1 MQMNRVSWWPR
12 GCKQLQLKSKGRN
25 MPRRR
30 EVPKREVLPDP
41 KFGNVD
47 VAKFMNVLMLSGKKS
62 VAERIVYG
70 AFEQIQTKGGKD
82 PLEVFTVALNNVKPV
97 VEVKSRRVGGAN
109 YQVPVEVRPSRRM
122 ALAMRWLRE
131 AAKKRSEKSMA
142 LRLAGELSE
151 AAEGRGGA
159 MKKRDE
165 VHRMAE
171 ANKAFSHFRF

>member
-1 MQMNRVSWWPR
+1 
-12 GCKQLQLKSKGRN
+12 

-30 EVPKREVLPDP
+30 EVPKREILPDP
-41 KFGNVD
+41 KFGSVGLS
-47 VAKFMNVLMLSGKKS
+47 KFMNVVMESGKKA
-62 VAERIVYG
+62 VAERIIYG
-70 AFEQIQTKGGKD
+70 ALAQIEAKTQKD
-82 PLEVFTVALNNVKPV
+82 PLELFNTAISNAKPM

-109 YQVPVEVRPSRRM
+109 YQVPVEVRPVRRL
-122 ALAMRWLRE
+122 ALSMRWIKE
-131 AAKKRSEKSMA
+131 AARKRNEKSMA
-142 LRLAGELSE
+142 QRLANELME

>member
-1 MQMNRVSWWPR
+1 
-12 GCKQLQLKSKGRN
+12 

-30 EVPKREVLPDP
+30 EVPKREILPDP
-41 KFGNVD
+41 KFGSVELS
-47 VAKFMNVLMLSGKKS
+47 KFMNVVMESGKKA
-62 VAERIVYG
+62 VAERIIYG
-70 AFEQIQTKGGKD
+70 ALEQIQTKTQKD
-82 PLEVFTVALNNVKPV
+82 PLELFNTAISNAKPM

-109 YQVPVEVRPSRRM
+109 YQVPVEVRPVRRL
-122 ALAMRWLRE
+122 ALSMRWIKE
-131 AAKKRSEKSMA
+131 AARKRNEKSMA
-142 LRLAGELSE
+142 QRLANELIE